1 MNDCLF
7 CKIISGDIDSD
18 KVYEDQYVYAFNDI
32 NPQAPVHILIIP
44 KKHIESI
51 HKVSDSD
58 KPYIDAAISA
68 IQKIA
73 SDNGLD
79 NDGYRVVTNH
89 GKRAGQSVFHLHFHL
104 MGGRDMQWPPG

>member
-7 CKIISGDIDSD
+7 CKIISGDIESD
-18 KVYEDQYVYAFNDI
+18 KVYEDRYVYAFCDI

-44 KKHIESI
+44 KKHIESVNEI
-51 HKVSDSD
+51 SGSD
-58 KPYIDAAISA
+58 KPYMDAVISA

-73 SDNGLD
+73 ADKGLD
-79 NDGYRVVTNH
+79 SDGYRVVTNH

-104 MGGRDMQWPPG
+104 LGGRDMQWPPG